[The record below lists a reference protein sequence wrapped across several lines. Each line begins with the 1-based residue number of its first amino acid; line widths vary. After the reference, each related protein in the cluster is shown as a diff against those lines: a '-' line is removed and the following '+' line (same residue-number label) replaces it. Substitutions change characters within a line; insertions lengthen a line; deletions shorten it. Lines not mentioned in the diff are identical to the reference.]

1 VRRLFAAVAVAA
13 LATLCGCANIVYR
26 TDSEPNRG
34 PYFCTCEMAATVAA
48 PFTAPNGPEG
58 SIGKA
63 VCTVILPVTLV
74 SLPCDAV
81 LDTLFLPYD
90 LWAYDGDRGLGRGKC
105 HEGDR

>member
-1 VRRLFAAVAVAA
+1 MLMAAAVAA
-13 LATLCGCANIVYR
+13 LCGCANIMYR
-26 TDSEPNRG
+26 TDGSEPNRG
-34 PYFCTCEMAATVAA
+34 PYFCTEQVALCVAA
-48 PFTAPNGPEG
+48 PFTAPDGPEG

-90 LWAYDGDRGLGRGKC
+90 LWAYDGDRGLGRGK
-105 HEGDR
+105 

>member
-1 VRRLFAAVAVAA
+1 MRRALMAAAVAAVV
-13 LATLCGCANIVYR
+13 TLCGCANIVYR

-48 PFTAPNGPEG
+48 PFTEPKGPEG
-58 SIGKA
+58 GIAKA
-63 VCTVILPVTLV
+63 VCTLLLPVTVV

-90 LWAYDGDRGLGRGKC
+90 LWAYDGDRGSKGGK
-105 HEGDR
+105 